1 LITILAP
8 YSVGGRPRARL
19 DVRGTARRS
28 DRAGR
33 SSQLSAKEPVIDKL
47 NGLPGPL
54 TGLRVIDFGQY
65 VAGPLTAVLL
75 ADQGADVI
83 HVDPP
88 GGPRR
93 PGVADAFFNRGKR
106 RAILDLKKPGEL
118 AAARRL
124 TASADV
130 VIENFRPGV
139 LARLGLDLDAIRR
152 VSPALITCSLPG
164 FGADDPRAAMR
175 GYEGVIAAA
184 TANCQ
189 PRAGEEPPGW
199 DWERPTHSALPLA
212 SSFAAYLAATSIVMA
227 LIARR
232 RTGRGQRVEVP
243 LFDAM
248 FTLIGHS
255 GAYADKSGPR
265 PPRPIHGRGAGA
277 FRCRDGRYV
286 QFDTSSARHL
296 SWFARAA
303 GLLGRFDTELLD
315 LAGNATP
322 EVNERLHARLR
333 EEFLTRSA
341 AEWEEL
347 GNTAGAAI
355 GFIRTPAEWIG
366 TEQARRSHAVT
377 RVTDPEL
384 GAVWCA
390 GVPVLLSEFPDPRPR
405 PRRLAG
411 ADTAA
416 VLAELAQAPRQA
428 GPAGGDPGTALPAP
442 EPGLAQPLSGIRVLD
457 LGLALSGPTCGRI
470 LAEFG
475 ADVVKIGRPAMDST
489 GSSTARGAGYLNRG
503 KKSLLLDLGA
513 LAGQEVYWRLVDRA
527 DVVLENFSPGTAGRL
542 AIAYEQVRARRPEAV
557 YTSISCY
564 GPGGPWTHWR
574 GWERQGQAVTGIME
588 RTELPSVLGPYNIV
602 DIGTGILGAFATALA
617 LYHRFSTGRGQL
629 ACASLAQTATY
640 HQAAFMF
647 DFPGYRP
654 AEPRG
659 YLALGESPLQR
670 YYRAADKWFFLAAR
684 PEDVA
689 ALAAVTGAPDV
700 ATSAGAALAQAL
712 GAAFATASAADQVAR
727 LAGAGIAAHAVVPV
741 AELMTD
747 AVVRDRGLSVT
758 QEVAGAGNCTMP
770 GVSARLSDTPALVG
784 DPPHRPGEDAR
795 QVLASVG
802 LAGRLG
808 ALERGWVVRSA
819 GLPAAWP

>member
-1 LITILAP
+1 M
-8 YSVGGRPRARL
+8 
-19 DVRGTARRS
+19 
-28 DRAGR
+28 
-33 SSQLSAKEPVIDKL
+33 IDTVNKM
-47 NGLPGPL
+47 PGPL
-54 TGLRVIDFGQY
+54 TGLRVLDFGQY

-88 GGPRR
+88 GGPRWA
-93 PGVADAFFNRGKR
+93 GVADAFFNRGKR
-106 RAILDLKKPGEL
+106 RVILDLKRPDAL

-124 TASADV
+124 AAAADV

-139 LARLGLDLDAIRR
+139 LTRLGLDLDAIRQE
-152 VSPALITCSLPG
+152 SPAVITCSLPG
-164 FGADDPRAAMR
+164 FGADDPRAALR

-184 TANCQ
+184 TANCE

-199 DWERPTHSALPLA
+199 DWERPTYSALPLA
-212 SSFAAYLAATSIVMA
+212 SSFAAYLAAVSIVMA

-255 GAYADKSGPR
+255 GAYADERGLR

-277 FRCRDGRYV
+277 FRCKDGRYV
-286 QFDTSSARHL
+286 QFDTSSPRHL

-315 LAGNATP
+315 LASNARP

-333 EEFLTRSA
+333 EEFLTRTA
-341 AEWEEL
+341 AEWEEI
-347 GNTAGAAI
+347 GNMAGAAI

-366 TEQARRSHAVT
+366 TDHARRTHAVT

-384 GAVWCA
+384 GAIWCA
-390 GVPVLLSEFPDPRPR
+390 GVPVVLSEFPGLRVR
-405 PRRLAG
+405 PRRPAG

-416 VLAELAQAPRQA
+416 VLAELAESELAESELAESPPPAQPAREAAA
-428 GPAGGDPGTALPAP
+428 GP

-457 LGLALSGPTCGRI
+457 LGLALAGPTCGRI

-475 ADVVKIGRPAMDST
+475 ADVVKIGSPD
-489 GSSTARGAGYLNRG
+489 RGVGGYLNRG
-503 KKSLLLDLGA
+503 KESLLLDIGT
-513 LAGQEVYWRLVDRA
+513 LAGQEVYWRLVDHA

-542 AIAYEQVRARRPEAV
+542 AIGYDEVRARRPEVV
-557 YTSISCY
+557 YASISCY
-564 GPGGPWTHWR
+564 GLGGQWEHWR

-617 LYHRFSTGRGQL
+617 LYHRLSTGRGQL
-629 ACASLAQTATY
+629 VSASLAQTATY

-647 DFPGYRP
+647 DFQGYRP

-659 YLALGESPLQR
+659 YFALGEGPLQR
-670 YYRAADKWFFLAAR
+670 YYRAADRWFFLGAR
-684 PEDVA
+684 PEDIP
-689 ALAAVTGAPDV
+689 ALAAVTQAPDV
-700 ATSAGAALAQAL
+700 AGRTGAALGKAL
-712 GAAFATASAADQVAR
+712 EAAFATAGAQDLADR
-727 LAGAGIAAHAVVPV
+727 LTAAGIAAHVVVPV
-741 AELMTD
+741 AELM
-747 AVVRDRGLSVT
+747 AGPLVRARGLSVT
-758 QEVAGAGNCTMP
+758 QEVPGVGSCTMP
-770 GVSARLSDTPALVG
+770 GVSPRLSGTPALAG
-784 DPPHRPGEDAR
+784 HPPRRPGEDAR
-795 QVLASVG
+795 RILASVG
-802 LAGRLG
+802 LADRLD
-808 ALERGWVVRSA
+808 ALERGWVVRA
-819 GLPAAWP
+819 TDLPAAWP